1 MKDFFFGVVTVCHMI
16 EQDASVG
23 SFINTE
29 VTMSSENS
37 HALARMAILTLAEIK
52 AVTAAFDGGEINLFD
67 ALDAVRV
74 AVEAYQGEAQQQ
86 GWRGAA

>member
-1 MKDFFFGVVTVCHMI
+1 MT

-23 SFINTE
+23 GFIITE

-37 HALARMAILTLAEIK
+37 HALVRMAILTLAEIK
-52 AVTAAFDGGEINLFD
+52 EVTAAFDGGEVNLFD
-67 ALDAVRV
+67 ALDAVRA

-86 GWRGAA
+86 AWRGVA

>member
-1 MKDFFFGVVTVCHMI
+1 MT

-23 SFINTE
+23 AFIITE

-37 HALARMAILTLAEIK
+37 HALVRMAILTLAEIK
-52 AVTAAFDGGEINLFD
+52 EVTTAFDGGEVNLFD
-67 ALDAVRV
+67 ALDAVRA

-86 GWRGAA
+86 AWRGVA

>member
-1 MKDFFFGVVTVCHMI
+1 MI

-29 VTMSSENS
+29 VTMSSKKNS

-52 AVTAAFDGGEINLFD
+52 KVTAAFDGGEVNLFE
-67 ALDAVRV
+67 ALDAVRA

-86 GWRGAA
+86 AWRGVA